1 MSWIKDFI
9 ADVPGF
15 PEKGVIFKDI
25 TPLLASSR
33 FVDAAKEMVENSKV
47 NWEEVDAI
55 AGIES
60 RGFVFASAM
69 STLLGKGLV
78 LIRKKG
84 KLPPPF
90 LAKLSTNEYAREVL
104 EVKPGNKRILIVD
117 DVLATGGTLQTAYEL
132 CCEAGYKVQ
141 GFSVLIDL
149 PFLHESDYEIAG
161 KSVSSLLVCD
171 DTD

>member
-1 MSWIKDFI
+1 MSWIKDYI
-9 ADVPGF
+9 ADVPDF
-15 PEKGVIFKDI
+15 PEKGVVFKDI
-25 TPLLASSR
+25 TPLLGSDKFAQ
-33 FVDAAKEMVENSKV
+33 AAQEMIDNSFV
-47 NWEEVDAI
+47 NWDEVDAI

-104 EVKPGNKRILIVD
+104 EVKPGSKRILVVD

-132 CCEAGYKVQ
+132 CSEAGYKVQ
-141 GFSVLIDL
+141 GFGVLIDL
-149 PFLHESDYEIAG
+149 PFLHEADY
-161 KSVSSLLVCD
+161 SVAQMKVASLV
-171 DTD
+171 TY

>member
-1 MSWIKDFI
+1 MSWIKDYI
-9 ADVPGF
+9 ADVPDF

-25 TPLLASSR
+25 TPLLGSQNFAK
-33 FVDAAKEMVENSKV
+33 AAQEMIENSDV
-47 NWEEVDAI
+47 DWEQIDAI

-104 EVKPGNKRILIVD
+104 EVKPGSKRILVVD

-132 CCEAGYKVQ
+132 CSEAGYMVK

-149 PFLHESDYEIAG
+149 PFLHKADYKVAEMQV
-161 KSVSSLLVCD
+161 KSLIVY
-171 DTD
+171 

>member
-1 MSWIKDFI
+1 MNWIKEFI
-9 ADVPGF
+9 ADIPDF

-25 TPLLASSR
+25 TPLLYSDN
-33 FVDAAKEMVENSKV
+33 FVKAANEMIENSDV
-47 NWEEVDAI
+47 AWDEVEAI

-69 STLLGKGLV
+69 SAILKKGLV

-104 EVKPGNKRILIVD
+104 EVKPGNKKILIVD
-117 DVLATGGTLQTAYEL
+117 DVLATARNSANCL
-132 CCEAGYKVQ
+132 
-141 GFSVLIDL
+141 
-149 PFLHESDYEIAG
+149 
-161 KSVSSLLVCD
+161 
-171 DTD
+171 

>member
-1 MSWIKDFI
+1 MSWIKDYI
-9 ADVPGF
+9 ADVPDF

-25 TPLLASSR
+25 TPLLESEKFAQ
-33 FVDAAKEMVENSKV
+33 AAQEMINNSDV
-47 NWEEVDAI
+47 NWDEIDAI

-104 EVKPGNKRILIVD
+104 EVKPGNKRILVVD

-132 CCEAGYKVQ
+132 CSEAGYAIK
-141 GFSVLIDL
+141 GFGVLIDL
-149 PFLHESDYEIAG
+149 PFLHKDDYKVAGMEVKSLIAY
-161 KSVSSLLVCD
+161 
-171 DTD
+171 

>member
-1 MSWIKDFI
+1 MSWIKEFI
-9 ADVPGF
+9 ADIPDF

-25 TPLLASSR
+25 TPLLSSEN
-33 FVDAAKEMVENSKV
+33 FAKSAKEMIENSG
-47 NWEEVDAI
+47 VDWDEIEAV

-69 STLLGKGLV
+69 SAILGKGLV

-104 EVKPGNKRILIVD
+104 EVKPGNKKILIVD

-132 CCEAGYKVQ
+132 CQEAGYEVK
-141 GFSVLIDL
+141 GFSVLVDL
-149 PFLHESDYEIAG
+149 PFLHERDFRVAG
-161 KSVSSLLVCD
+161 MKVKSLVVY
-171 DTD
+171 

>member
-1 MSWIKDFI
+1 MSWVKDYIKD
-9 ADVPGF
+9 VLNF
-15 PEKGVIFKDI
+15 PERGIVFKDI
-25 TPLLASSR
+25 TPLLGSKR
-33 FVDAAKEMVENSKV
+33 FAESVGELIKSCDV
-47 NWEEVDAI
+47 NWDKIDSI

-69 STLLGKGLV
+69 STILKKGLV

-104 EVKPGNKRILIVD
+104 EIKPGNANILIVD

-132 CCEAGYKVQ
+132 CCEAGYSVK
-141 GFSVLIDL
+141 GISVLIDL
-149 PFLHESDYEIAG
+149 PYLHSSNY
-161 KSVSSLLVCD
+161 KVSGIEVSKLI
-171 DTD
+171 TY